1 MHTIAAGEMIRFGWE
16 TYKKRP
22 LFFIGTVILIV
33 LLSGILSAF
42 TPDEV
47 RSPFHLF
54 LAAIVVIV
62 NIVIEMGLVAFALK
76 ANDSVE
82 HVMLKDM
89 WRPQSFW
96 KYVAA
101 KILTGII
108 TAGPIVI
115 IGGALGLNGPL
126 WLGTTL
132 FVLLIPAAI
141 WAVIAGL
148 ALIFATYLIV
158 DRDFGPIVAIKE
170 SVRITKGHR
179 WQLFLLACALILIN
193 ILGAIALLVGLLVS
207 IPVSLLAIAHAYRT
221 LAGKG
226 SVSAE

>member
-1 MHTIAAGEMIRFGWE
+1 MHTIAVGEMIRFGWE

-22 LFFIGTVILIV
+22 LFFIGTVILVV

-42 TPDEV
+42 TPEEIQN
-47 RSPFHLF
+47 PFHFF
-54 LAAIVVIV
+54 LAAVFLIV
-62 NIVIEMGLVAFALK
+62 NVVIEMGLVAFALK
-76 ANDSVE
+76 AHDSVD
-82 HVMLKDM
+82 HVQIKDL

-108 TAGPIVI
+108 AAGPMVI
-115 IGGALGLNGPL
+115 LAAALGLDGPL

-132 FVLLIPAAI
+132 FILFIPATI

-148 ALIFATYLIV
+148 SLMFATYLVV
-158 DRDFGPIVAIKE
+158 DRDLGPVVAVKE
-170 SVRITKGHR
+170 SVRIVTGHR
-179 WQLFLLACALILIN
+179 WQLFLLVCALILIN

-207 IPVSLLAIAHAYRT
+207 IPVSLLVIAHAYRK
-221 LAGKG
+221 LAGK
-226 SVSAE
+226 AA